1 MSTTISR
8 KDFEAIL
15 EDFHE
20 NQEEYQAEVLA
31 HRINGHRHPFCF
43 HGTSMWVD
51 YDPMCY
57 GCEEGH
63 PNEYTSKEDARKFF
77 QEWYDVDYDGED
89 VLGYFEP
96 IDWGNDQVE
105 VVKIHHYW
113 VQSIR
118 VAPDAFERVDGAECT
133 LALVSDGTEFDLF
146 LETKELIISKEAL
159 V

>member
-1 MSTTISR
+1 MITISR
-8 KDFEAIL
+8 KNFEAIL

-20 NQEEYQAEVLA
+20 NQEEYHAEVLA
-31 HRINGHRHPFCF
+31 HRINGHRHPYCF

-77 QEWYDVDYDGED
+77 QEWYSVDYDGED

-96 IDWGNDQVE
+96 IAWGTDQVE
-105 VVKIHHYW
+105 VVKIHHYEA
-113 VQSIR
+113 QR
-118 VAPDAFERVDGAECT
+118 LGADGPSPIDCHNAICT
-133 LALVSDGTEFDLF
+133 LALVSDGMEFEMVLGTD
-146 LETKELIISKEAL
+146 ELRLAEEAL

>member
-1 MSTTISR
+1 MTTISR
-8 KDFEAIL
+8 KNFEALL

-20 NQEEYQAEVLA
+20 NQEEYHAEVLA
-31 HRINGHRHPFCF
+31 HRINGHRHPYCF

-77 QEWYDVDYDGED
+77 QEWYEVDYDGED
-89 VLGYFEP
+89 LLGYFEP
-96 IDWGNDQVE
+96 IEWGNDQVE
-105 VVKIHHYW
+105 VVKIHHYEVW
-113 VQSIR
+113 GIKNEHNHFCNLQ
-118 VAPDAFERVDGAECT
+118 AFCT
-133 LALVSDGTEFDLF
+133 LALVSDGTEFDLV
-146 LETKELIISKEAL
+146 LDASDLRLTEEAL

>member
-20 NQEEYQAEVLA
+20 NQAQYLEERERHSA
-31 HRINGHRHPFCF
+31 RGHRHPYCF

-57 GCEEGH
+57 GCEDGH

-77 QEWYDVDYDGED
+77 QEWYSVDYDGD
-89 VLGYFEP
+89 DLLGYFEP
-96 IDWGNDQVE
+96 IAWGDDQVE
-105 VVKIHHYW
+105 VVRIHHYEA
-113 VQSIR
+113 QR
-118 VAPDAFERVDGAECT
+118 LGANGPYPIDYHNAICT
-133 LALVSDGTEFDLF
+133 LALVSDGTEFQMVLGTD
-146 LETKELIISKEAL
+146 ELRLAEEAL

>member
-1 MSTTISR
+1 MTITISR
-8 KDFEAIL
+8 KDFEAII
-15 EDFHE
+15 EEFHE
-20 NQEEYQAEVLA
+20 NQEEYHAEVLA
-31 HRINGHRHPFCF
+31 HRIRGHRHPYCF

-51 YDPMCY
+51 YDPMCG

-96 IDWGNDQVE
+96 IAWGTDQVE
-105 VVKIHHYW
+105 VVNIHRYEA
-113 VQSIR
+113 QR
-118 VAPDAFERVDGAECT
+118 VPGKVCTMDYHNVICT
-133 LALVSDGTEFDLF
+133 LALVSDGAEFEMVLGTDELKITE
-146 LETKELIISKEAL
+146 EAL